1 MPSLTSALRA
11 EYQQLF
17 DSCQIRP
24 ERQAEVDACAER
36 ALAQQARYDS
46 VARPLGMPWYVL
58 AVIHSLEASARF
70 DTHLHNGDPLGART
84 VHVPSGRPP
93 AGAPPFGWEASAT
106 DALQLARYDRW
117 DDWSVPGI
125 LYKWEGYNG
134 WGYRNVHPEVKSPY
148 LWSYT
153 SHYLRGK
160 YVADGT
166 FSDSAVSKQVGAAA
180 LLRRLAE
187 KGALNG
193 AASGPPAAVLPA
205 AVSAVSMARPAPVA
219 TARLHYDPD
228 VVAPDGIALQ
238 RFLNQFP
245 DIFLR
250 EDGQLGPRSS
260 DAFRLVFGQYLQGDP
275 RAA

>member
-1 MPSLTSALRA
+1 MPSLTGALRA

-17 DSCQIRP
+17 DTCQIRP
-24 ERQAEVDACAER
+24 ERQAEVEACAER
-36 ALAQQARYDS
+36 ALAQQTRYDS

-70 DTHLHNGDPLGART
+70 DTHLHNGDPLAART
-84 VHVPSGRPP
+84 VHVPSGRPST
-93 AGAPPFGWEASAT
+93 GAPPFGWEASAD
-106 DALQLARYDRW
+106 DALRLARYDRW

-125 LYKWEGYNG
+125 LYKWESYNG
-134 WGYRNVHPEVKSPY
+134 WGYRNAHPEVKSPY

-160 YVADGT
+160 YVGDGT

-187 KGALNG
+187 RGAL
-193 AASGPPAAVLPA
+193 AEAVATPSPPIRPTTLSPA
-205 AVSAVSMARPAPVA
+205 TIARPAPIA
-219 TARLHYDPD
+219 ARLHYDPD
-228 VVAPDGIALQ
+228 VVAPDGSALQ

-245 DIFLR
+245 AIFLR

>member
-17 DSCQIRP
+17 DGCQIRP

-70 DTHLHNGDPLGART
+70 DTHLHNGDPLVART

-93 AGAPPFGWEASAT
+93 GPPPFAWETSAA

-117 DDWSVPGI
+117 NDWSVPGI
-125 LYKWEGYNG
+125 LYKWESYNG
-134 WGYRNVHPEVKSPY
+134 WGYRNAHPEVKSPY

-153 SHYLRGK
+153 NHYLRGK

-187 KGALNG
+187 RGALVDPVV
-193 AASGPPAAVLPA
+193 AP
-205 AVSAVSMARPAPVA
+205 PAPVRPVTIA
-219 TARLHYDPD
+219 AAPIAAPPPVLAARLHYDPD

-245 DIFLR
+245 AIFLR

-260 DAFRLVFGQYLQGDP
+260 EAFRAVFGLFLQGDP
-275 RAA
+275 RAV